1 MHTLQLDND
10 GRDALIE
17 ALESYLREMSFEIS
31 NTEKKDFRDMLK
43 AKRDSLRDTLDKLKE
58 SSEAA

>member
-1 MHTLQLDND
+1 MATLQLND
-10 GRDALIE
+10 DARDALIE
-17 ALESYLREMSFEIS
+17 ALEAFLSDMRFEIS

-43 AKRDSLRDTLDKLKE
+43 AKRDLLRDTLEKLKA